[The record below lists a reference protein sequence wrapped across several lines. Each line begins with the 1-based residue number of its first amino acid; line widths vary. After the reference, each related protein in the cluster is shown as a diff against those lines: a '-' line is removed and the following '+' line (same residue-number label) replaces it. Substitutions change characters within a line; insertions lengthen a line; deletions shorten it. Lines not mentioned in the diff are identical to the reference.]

1 MPSTKEPVTQAVRVL
16 RAAGVPFRGH
26 LYTYVDG
33 GGTAQVASAL
43 GVDEH
48 LVVKTLI
55 MEDERRNPLIV
66 LMHGDRQ
73 VSTQALA
80 RAIGAKRIAPCDPKV
95 ADKHS
100 GYQVGGTSPFGTRR
114 QMSLYCEA
122 GIAALPQIYINGGK
136 RGYILSLATADALR
150 VLSPTLVAMAS

>member
-1 MPSTKEPVTQAVRVL
+1 
-16 RAAGVPFRGH
+16 
-26 LYTYVDG
+26 
-33 GGTAQVASAL
+33 
-43 GVDEH
+43 
-48 LVVKTLI
+48 
-55 MEDERRNPLIV
+55 
-66 LMHGDRQ
+66 MHGDRQ

-114 QMSLYCEA
+114 QMPVYCEA
-122 GIAALPQIYINGGK
+122 GIAALPRIYINGGK